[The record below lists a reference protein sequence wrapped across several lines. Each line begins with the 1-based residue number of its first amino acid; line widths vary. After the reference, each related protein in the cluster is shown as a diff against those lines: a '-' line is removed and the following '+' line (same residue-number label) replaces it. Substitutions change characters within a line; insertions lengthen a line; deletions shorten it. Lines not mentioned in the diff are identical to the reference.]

1 MKTKLFDN
9 SILAS
14 PREPIDLISNVLES
28 STEYSIIGKS
38 LDGTII
44 LWNEGARRLYGY
56 EADEVL
62 GKVKAEVLHS
72 PEDLRSGKPR
82 EMMEEAL
89 RSGRWEGLVQRVRKN
104 GETFPARV
112 VVTPRRDS
120 AGQPVG
126 FLLISKDISLEIQ
139 SEQAEEKFRG
149 LLESAPDAMV
159 IVNRHGRIVLV

>member
-9 SILAS
+9 SILTS
-14 PREPIDLISNVLES
+14 PREAIDLISNVLES

-56 EADEVL
+56 QAEEVL
-62 GKVKAEVLHS
+62 GKLNAEVLHS
-72 PEDLRSGKPR
+72 AEDIRAGLPR
-82 EMMEEAL
+82 QMTEEAL
-89 RSGRWEGLVQRVRKN
+89 RSGRWEGLVKRVRKN

-112 VVTPRRDS
+112 VVTPRRDN
-120 AGQPVG
+120 AGRAIG
-126 FLLISKDISLEIQ
+126 LLIISKDISLEMQ

-159 IVNRHGRIVLV
+159 IVNEHG